1 MKERGSK
8 ISMHKLSDVLSCAL
22 KRKGIGKQVAA
33 ALACEAFNALKS
45 EIFPAEVASEM
56 RAVYVRE
63 STLTIAALNPS
74 IVQEVKLKQRE
85 MVRALEIK
93 CGRTIEKFRFLL

>member
-1 MKERGSK
+1 
-8 ISMHKLSDVLSCAL
+8 
-22 KRKGIGKQVAA
+22 
-33 ALACEAFNALKS
+33 
-45 EIFPAEVASEM
+45 M